1 MLRAG
6 DRVDDKYTI
15 LRLIGDGGMGTV
27 YEARHERLGT
37 SVALKFLHDD
47 IAERPGLSERFLQEA
62 KVAATIVSPHVVR
75 VTDMDTTPG
84 GPPYLVMDFVTG
96 ESLEHLLEREKKL
109 PPERAVAYA
118 LQIASGLEAAHAIGA
133 VHRDLKPGNVL
144 VTPTPDGPRLMLIDF
159 GIAKVRDGSG
169 GRGITRTGVVLGTP
183 EYMPPE
189 QLFAANDVD
198 ARADVYALGVMLF
211 EMLSGHRP
219 AEGESAEEIVGKVLA
234 GDVLNLATLEPTL
247 PAALVEVVRR
257 ATSGDRDA
265 RFPSV
270 AALRAA
276 LEGALRRESRP
287 PTTISDAP
295 PERPSLGAKGATEL
309 GEPPYDAAPQRGSTE
324 LGAPMPAYGRSS
336 LPAAPP
342 VHRAKR
348 SPAVVVVLLLLLAG
362 LGVALAVV
370 ALHRQKPRESPP
382 LPTAEAPP
390 TTSAPE
396 PVPAAPTVPTTTTPL
411 PTTTPTTPPTTAP
424 TTPPTTPPATPGPAP
439 NTPTGPTLDAGVLP
453 IPLPFPLPS
462 TLPPLPALPFPFP
475 GAPAPDAGASVPNPT
490 PSPSTTPPTKSP
502 PQKPG
507 IGRRDAG

>member
-37 SVALKFLHDD
+37 SVALKFLHED

-75 VTDMDTTPG
+75 VTDVETTPG

-109 PPERAVAYA
+109 TPERAVAFA

-144 VTPTPDGPRLMLIDF
+144 VTPAAEGPRLMLIDF

-169 GRGITRTGVVLGTP
+169 GRGITRTGVVLGTA

-198 ARADVYALGVMLF
+198 ARADVYALGVILF
-211 EMLSGHRP
+211 ELLSGRRP
-219 AEGESAEEIVGKVLA
+219 AEGDSAEEIVGKVLA
-234 GDVLNLATLEPTL
+234 GDVLSLATLEPSL

-257 ATSGDRDA
+257 ATAGDRDA

-270 AALRAA
+270 AALRGA

-287 PTTISDAP
+287 PTTLSDAP
-295 PERPSLGAKGATEL
+295 PERPSLATRGATEL
-309 GEPPYDAAPQRGSTE
+309 GEPPLESLTPQRGSTA
-324 LGAPMPAYGRSS
+324 LGEPMPTYGRAS

-342 VHRAKR
+342 PPKAKR
-348 SPAVVVVLLLLLAG
+348 SPMVLVVLLLLLAG

-370 ALHRQKPRESPP
+370 ALERRKPPEPPP

-390 TTSAPE
+390 TTTGPDPAPTT
-396 PVPAAPTVPTTTTPL
+396 PTTPTVPTTSPTATAPTP
-411 PTTTPTTPPTTAP
+411 TATTPTPTPQPTSP
-424 TTPPTTPPATPGPAP
+424 TSPTV
-439 NTPTGPTLDAGVLP
+439 DAGVLP
-453 IPLPFPLPS
+453 IPLPFPFPS

-475 GAPAPDAGASVPNPT
+475 GVPAPDAGAPIPT
-490 PSPSTTPPTKSP
+490 PTPTPSTTPTTKSP

-507 IGRRDAG
+507 IGRRDAGSG